1 MNQVIL
7 KKLNESVR
15 PDFAMAK
22 RVIAVGDVHG
32 QFNLLRDLVENQI
45 KFDPT
50 SDVLVFLGDYIDRGR
65 SAEDEIAVLN
75 YLIDLHNGN
84 PGKIVLLRGNHE
96 QMAINAISNAD
107 CEEEQ
112 WLWKHNGSKLYS
124 ISDLSF
130 RSGLV
135 RFCQSLPLYVED
147 EWVFVHAGAYPNIP
161 LEKQPESVLL
171 WDRTENNFG
180 YFDKRLI
187 VGHTPNQTIQKTEKI
202 VYVDTGAFYYG
213 CLSAYDPKNDTEYS
227 ARGPARS
234 LSIYT

>member
-112 WLWKHNGSKLYS
+112 WLGNTTAVSS
-124 ISDLSF
+124 AQF
-130 RSGLV
+130 
-135 RFCQSLPLYVED
+135 
-147 EWVFVHAGAYPNIP
+147 
-161 LEKQPESVLL
+161 
-171 WDRTENNFG
+171 
-180 YFDKRLI
+180 LI
-187 VGHTPNQTIQKTEKI
+187 
-202 VYVDTGAFYYG
+202 
-213 CLSAYDPKNDTEYS
+213 CLSEAAWCVS
-227 ARGPARS
+227 ASLCLFTSKTNGFSCMPAPTPTS
-234 LSIYT
+234 LSKSSLKVFFSGTAPKTISAIMINA

>member
-124 ISDLSF
+124 ISDLAF

-135 RFCQSLPLYVED
+135 RFCQSLPLYIED

-180 YFDKRLI
+180 YFDKLLI
-187 VGHTPNQTIQKTEKI
+187 VGHTPNQIIQKTEKI